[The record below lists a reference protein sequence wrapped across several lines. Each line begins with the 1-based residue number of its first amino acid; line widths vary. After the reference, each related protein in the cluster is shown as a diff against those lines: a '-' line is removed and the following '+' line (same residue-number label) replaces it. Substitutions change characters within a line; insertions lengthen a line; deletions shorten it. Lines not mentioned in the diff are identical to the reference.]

1 VSADTAEDALGPVDF
16 LLLELDPDH
25 MDGTVAAALL
35 DLVDRGVVTIL
46 DLLVIRKEADGTVVG
61 IDIDTLSA
69 DALGGF
75 TVFAGATSGLLS
87 EDDVTEAA
95 TAVQPARAAALLVYE
110 NTWARGFVTAAL
122 AAGAQVVASTRIPA
136 TDVNEVLDALD
147 QADPQTA

>member
-1 VSADTAEDALGPVDF
+1 VSADTAEDALGPIDF

-61 IDIDTLSA
+61 IDIDALSA

-87 EDDVTEAA
+87 EDDVAEAA
-95 TAVQPARAAALLVYE
+95 AAVQPARAAALLVYE

>member
-1 VSADTAEDALGPVDF
+1 VSAETAEEALGPIDF

-25 MDGTVAAALL
+25 MDGTIAAALL

-46 DLLVIRKEADGTVVG
+46 DLLVVRKEADGTVVG

-87 EDDVTEAA
+87 EDDVAEAA
-95 TAVQPARAAALLVYE
+95 AAVQPARAAALLVYE

-122 AAGAQVVASTRIPA
+122 AAGAQVVASSRIPA
-136 TDVNEVLDALD
+136 ADVNEVLDALD